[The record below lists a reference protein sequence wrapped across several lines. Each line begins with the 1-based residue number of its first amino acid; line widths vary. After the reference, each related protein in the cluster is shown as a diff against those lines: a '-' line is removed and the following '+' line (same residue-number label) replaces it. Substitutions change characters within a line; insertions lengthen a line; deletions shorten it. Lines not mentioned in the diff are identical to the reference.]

1 MLRLVVVVVRSL
13 LVLRVTC
20 GVVVARLVVEVVLR
34 VTCGVVALV
43 LRLTVLVL
51 RVAAGA
57 TVLLE
62 RETAAVWLLL
72 LVLPP

>member
-1 MLRLVVVVVRSL
+1 MLRLVVVV
-13 LVLRVTC
+13 
-20 GVVVARLVVEVVLR
+20 LVVRPEVLGVTALLPVVLR

-43 LRLTVLVL
+43 LRLTVLVLVL